1 MKNEKVEKILEKVKE
16 EGEVFLGTFS
26 SEELRKMCFEPIWD
40 TEEEF
45 FSSFEFMD
53 IYLIY
58 DGEQFKLKY
67 VLDGDPRYTYYDTQ
81 EELGKYF
88 LEALEECIR

>member
-1 MKNEKVEKILEKVKE
+1 MKNQKVEEILEKTRR
-16 EGEVFLGTFS
+16 EGEVFLGTFTA
-26 SEELRKMCFEPIWD
+26 EELKELDFEPIWGSRD
-40 TEEEF
+40 EF
-45 FSSFEFMD
+45 FQSFEFAD
-53 IYLIY
+53 IYLIH